1 MADELTQEQQDAL
14 ALITGAKDAARNGLS
29 EKMAALVGDIDA
41 LKPLY
46 PDGFTTDLQQI
57 RNYLTVMGGRLTTE
71 PPVIAAAED

>member
-1 MADELTQEQQDAL
+1 MADELTQDQQDAL
-14 ALITGAKDAARNGLS
+14 ALITEAKNAARNGVAA
-29 EKMAALVGDIDA
+29 KMAALVGDIDA

-71 PPVIAAAED
+71 PPVIAPEEA